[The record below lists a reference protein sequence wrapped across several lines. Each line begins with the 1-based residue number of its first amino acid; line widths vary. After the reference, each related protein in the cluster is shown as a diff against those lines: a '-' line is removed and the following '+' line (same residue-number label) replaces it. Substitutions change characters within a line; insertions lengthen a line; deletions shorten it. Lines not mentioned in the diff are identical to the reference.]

1 MTSMLVAILTSG
13 LLVLGVQ
20 VLLARAN
27 DNTARTRL
35 ADRATA
41 VAATIRSTPRGMRVL
56 ESGSALVEQNSW
68 IFDSHGTLRAG
79 RLSGSDDRVSEE
91 VRELGTAT
99 TERRV
104 TEDDL
109 TLLARPVVRDGERVA
124 TVVVTEDLQPYEDSQ
139 VHSLWLSI
147 ALAATSIMLATVAAW
162 LAARRSLRR
171 VQTMA
176 DAADEWREHDLS
188 ARFDLGPGGD
198 EINHLGQTLDR
209 MLDRIA
215 EALSAERRLTDE
227 IAHELRN
234 PLSVVLAEADL
245 GRQTAH
251 ASQREA
257 FEVIRDAALQM
268 GSAID
273 TILTAARAH
282 SEHALV
288 YRLGDLIAELGLPA
302 TDLDDV
308 LVASPPPL
316 LLAAVRPLLDNAERH
331 GGAPG
336 RVEVTREHRHVLLTV
351 VDHGPGVPEE
361 ELERIFEP
369 GRSTRVEGAGLGLP
383 LARRMAAAAGA
394 TLVARPGPGG
404 RFELRIPLQ
413 SGHPAPGVPDGS
425 RHSSGEATPP
435 HDSARVPETPPRTR

>member
-1 MTSMLVAILTSG
+1 VTSMLVAVLTSG

-35 ADRATA
+35 TDRATA
-41 VAATIRSTPRGMRVL
+41 VAASIRSTPQGMRVL
-56 ESGSALVEQNSW
+56 PSGSALVEQNSW
-68 IFDSHGTLRAG
+68 IFDAHGRLLAG

-91 VRELGTAT
+91 VRELGKAT

-109 TLLARPVVRDGERVA
+109 TLLSRPVVRDGARVA

-147 ALAATSIMLATVAAW
+147 ALAAMSIMLATVAAW

-176 DAADEWREHDLS
+176 DTADEWREHDLAS
-188 ARFDLGPGGD
+188 RFDLGPGGD

-227 IAHELRN
+227 IAHELRT

-245 GRQTAH
+245 GRQTVA
-251 ASQREA
+251 AGEREA
-257 FEVIRDAALQM
+257 FEVIREAALQM

-288 YRLGDLIAELGLPA
+288 YRLGDLVAELGLPETA
-302 TDLDDV
+302 LDDV

-316 LLAAVRPLLDNAERH
+316 LLAAVRPLLENAERH

-336 RVEVTREHRHVLLTV
+336 RVELTREPRHVVLTV
-351 VDHGPGVPEE
+351 VDDGPGVPAE
-361 ELERIFEP
+361 ELDRIFEP
-369 GRSTRVEGAGLGLP
+369 GHSTREEGAGLGLP
-383 LARRMAAAAGA
+383 LARRMASAAGA
-394 TLVARPGPGG
+394 TLAARPGPGG

-413 SGHPAPGVPDGS
+413 SGHPAPDIPDL
-425 RHSSGEATPP
+425 SGDTDRSATRPP
-435 HDSARVPETPPRTR
+435 EPARVPDSPSR